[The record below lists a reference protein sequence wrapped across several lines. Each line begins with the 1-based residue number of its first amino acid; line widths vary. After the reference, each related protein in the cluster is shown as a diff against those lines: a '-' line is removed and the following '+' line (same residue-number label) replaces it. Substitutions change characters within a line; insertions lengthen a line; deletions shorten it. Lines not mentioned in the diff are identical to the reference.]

1 MGAAAAERPEERSAA
16 RMADNTKG
24 SLSGLTDSE
33 AKEFHDIFIRSFL
46 IFVGIAVVAHILAW
60 MWRPWLPGPGGYQ
73 SAMLDATTMAQ
84 QAMTLLV

>member
-1 MGAAAAERPEERSAA
+1 
-16 RMADNTKG
+16 MADNAKG
-24 SLSGLTDSE
+24 SLSGLTEGE

-73 SAMLDATTMAQ
+73 TSMLDNATTYAQ
-84 QAMTLLV
+84 QALTFLA